1 MVPLCV
7 LMETVLHYPA
17 VGLRPALPYGE
28 MAEKLWGEG
37 REAREAF
44 HTYDMKLVQAAV
56 DRSLCWLVGM
66 QLIRRALANM
76 CLHVFPE
83 GTRR

>member
-1 MVPLCV
+1 MSTVARDEASVSMVPQCV

-37 REAREAF
+37 REARKAF
-44 HTYDMKLVQAAV
+44 HTYDMKLVQAAA
-56 DRSLCWLVGM
+56 DRSLMLACWDAVDTMGLS
-66 QLIRRALANM
+66 
-76 CLHVFPE
+76 
-83 GTRR
+83 